1 MDALTFGM
9 SRLAEDPG
17 LVLLAAQA
25 ITVGVIV
32 NSLFKAVLALVLGST
47 RYRLM
52 TMLALLAQAA
62 AAGGGFWLLGWLA
75 TK

>member
-1 MDALTFGM
+1 MGGAGVK
-9 SRLAEDPG
+9 S
-17 LVLLAAQA
+17 LLKWAVANTPA
-25 ITVGVIV
+25 MNTITVGVIV
-32 NSLFKAVLALVLGST
+32 NSLFKAVLALVLGSP

-52 TMLALLAQAA
+52 TMLALIAQAA